1 MHNAEDV
8 VTVLKLMNVP
18 SALQEKLQLPN
29 FQISSQVSLM
39 VLRLNFDA
47 LRFKTSAQ
55 GSNARSRQ
63 LREVNLIFDDQAG
76 SLKDGPSAADQAD
89 LIVKH
94 VGTPH
99 FSSFEAFSTLIADL
113 SYAELQLSGD
123 FWLPVQ
129 SVLSYRE
136 IEVLHHVYNGLS
148 SKQVADE
155 LSLSARTVE
164 LHRQNCS
171 KKIGTI
177 SPRTLS
183 KLFSSTTI
191 EAFMWRAAN
200 PPKDSANIDTAL
212 AS

>member
-1 MHNAEDV
+1 MDNNEDR
-8 VTVLKLMNVP
+8 VTFLKIANLP
-18 SALQEKLQLPN
+18 ISSHETLQLPY
-29 FQISSQVSLM
+29 FRISSEVSLM

-47 LRFKTSAQ
+47 LRFRSSAQ
-55 GSNARSRQ
+55 DSNVKLRQ
-63 LREVNLIFDDQAG
+63 LREVNLIFDDQQG
-76 SLKDGPSAADQAD
+76 SQIDSSLAAEQAD
-89 LIVKH
+89 LLLKH

-113 SYAELQLSGD
+113 SYADLRLTAD

-136 IEVLHHVYNGLS
+136 IEVLYYVYDGLS
-148 SKQVADE
+148 SKQIADE

-183 KLFSSTTI
+183 KLFSSATI
-191 EAFMWRAAN
+191 ETYMWSAVN
-200 PPKDSANIDTAL
+200 PPKDNANRDTSL
-212 AS
+212 TS

>member
-1 MHNAEDV
+1 
-8 VTVLKLMNVP
+8 
-18 SALQEKLQLPN
+18 
-29 FQISSQVSLM
+29 M

-47 LRFKTSAQ
+47 LRFRSSAQ
-55 GSNARSRQ
+55 DSNVKSRQ
-63 LREVNLIFDDQAG
+63 LREVNLIFDDQQG
-76 SLKDGPSAADQAD
+76 SQIDSSLAAEQAD
-89 LIVKH
+89 LLLKH

-113 SYAELQLSGD
+113 SYADLRLTAD

-136 IEVLHHVYNGLS
+136 IEVLQYVYDGLS
-148 SKQVADE
+148 SKQIADE

-183 KLFSSTTI
+183 KLFSSATI
-191 EAFMWRAAN
+191 ETYMWSAVN
-200 PPKDSANIDTAL
+200 PPKDNANRDTSL
-212 AS
+212 TS

>member
-1 MHNAEDV
+1 MDNNEDR
-8 VTVLKLMNVP
+8 VTFLKIANLP
-18 SALQEKLQLPN
+18 ISSHETLQLPY
-29 FQISSQVSLM
+29 FRISSEVSLM

-47 LRFKTSAQ
+47 LRFRSSAQ
-55 GSNARSRQ
+55 DSNVKSRQ
-63 LREVNLIFDDQAG
+63 LREVNLIFDDQQG
-76 SLKDGPSAADQAD
+76 SQIDSSLAAEQAD
-89 LIVKH
+89 LLLKH

-113 SYAELQLSGD
+113 SYADLRLTAD

-136 IEVLHHVYNGLS
+136 IEVLQYVYDGLS
-148 SKQVADE
+148 SKQIADE

-183 KLFSSTTI
+183 KLFSSATI
-191 EAFMWRAAN
+191 ETYMWSAVN
-200 PPKDSANIDTAL
+200 PPKDNANRDTSL
-212 AS
+212 TS

>member
-1 MHNAEDV
+1 MDNNEYR
-8 VTVLKLMNVP
+8 VTFLKIANLP
-18 SALQEKLQLPN
+18 ISSHETLQLPY
-29 FQISSQVSLM
+29 FRISSEVSLM

-47 LRFKTSAQ
+47 LRFRSSAQ
-55 GSNARSRQ
+55 DSNVKSRQ
-63 LREVNLIFDDQAG
+63 LREVNLIFDDQQG
-76 SLKDGPSAADQAD
+76 SQIDSSLAAEQAD
-89 LIVKH
+89 LLLKH

-113 SYAELQLSGD
+113 SYADLRLTAD

-136 IEVLHHVYNGLS
+136 IEVLYYVYDGLS
-148 SKQVADE
+148 SKQIADE

-183 KLFSSTTI
+183 KLFSSATI
-191 EAFMWRAAN
+191 ETYMWSAVN
-200 PPKDSANIDTAL
+200 PPKDNANRDTSL
-212 AS
+212 TS

>member
-1 MHNAEDV
+1 MDNNEDR
-8 VTVLKLMNVP
+8 VTFLKIANLP
-18 SALQEKLQLPN
+18 ISSHETLQLPY
-29 FQISSQVSLM
+29 FRISSEVSLM

-47 LRFKTSAQ
+47 LRFRSSAQ
-55 GSNARSRQ
+55 DSNVKSRQ
-63 LREVNLIFDDQAG
+63 LREVNLIFDDQQG
-76 SLKDGPSAADQAD
+76 SQIDSSLAAEQAD
-89 LIVKH
+89 LLLKH

-113 SYAELQLSGD
+113 SYADLRLTAD

-136 IEVLHHVYNGLS
+136 IEVLHYVYDGLS
-148 SKQVADE
+148 SKQIADE

-183 KLFSSTTI
+183 KLFSSATI
-191 EAFMWRAAN
+191 ETYMWSAVN
-200 PPKDSANIDTAL
+200 PPKDNANRDTSL
-212 AS
+212 TS